1 MPYLG
6 NARSDRPSP
15 APTHPLPQVTDRIRP
30 RQRPAKTAHDPDS
43 QEGPASPPR
52 SVEQQPHRD
61 EGHHEEHNRDQPT
74 AAHLPT
80 DVVLLAGLH
89 RVRQVEHLARAEIH
103 GHALLRVSHATR
115 RLPRCAGPNPPYA
128 CGGRVIAS
136 TSRAAARSAR
146 PISTNPRSST
156 AWRTVT

>member
-1 MPYLG
+1 MPSSISVTSAAIG
-6 NARSDRPSP
+6 DRSDRVSVTC
-15 APTHPLPQVTDRIRP
+15 AKSGWPLRVSI
-30 RQRPAKTAHDPDS
+30 
-43 QEGPASPPR
+43 
-52 SVEQQPHRD
+52 
-61 EGHHEEHNRDQPT
+61 T

-103 GHALLRVSHATR
+103 DHALLRVSHATR

-128 CGGRVIAS
+128 RGGRVIAS
-136 TSRAAARSAR
+136 TSRAASRSVSLISPR
-146 PISTNPRSST
+146 STNPRSST